1 MIPNTFHLYAG
12 RACPLSEAYN
22 NQDPA
27 AVLDAPDA
35 TLTGPGQRVG
45 PVEVNLG
52 PLDRYY
58 CG

>member
-1 MIPNTFHLYAG
+1 MFHLYAG
-12 RACPLSEAYN
+12 RTRPLSEASN

-45 PVEVNLG
+45 QVEVNLG
-52 PLDRYY
+52 PLDRYH